1 MRAVIAAA
9 AAVAL
14 LSGNAAAEEEKS
26 RHDGFYVGAVG
37 GYSTSAISS
46 AGIDFAGQGAF
57 GGAVLGWGQVVSG
70 TYYGV
75 ELDAMLRDI
84 KPKIGDGTT
93 TISMSNDWV
102 GTARVRLGLPVG
114 PALFYSTGGVAVTES
129 KLAVSGLGSDRQYI
143 VGWVAG
149 VGAEAALTKTMSIR
163 VEGLHYGLPDETF
176 RIDGAEAAIK
186 QSETVARVGVTFRL
200 N

>member
-14 LSGNAAAEEEKS
+14 LGGNAAAEEEKS
-26 RHDGFYVGAVG
+26 RHDGMYVGVVG

-46 AGIDFAGQGAF
+46 EGLNIAGQGAF
-57 GGAVLGWGQVVSG
+57 GGAVLGYGQVVQG
-70 TYYGV
+70 TYYGI

-84 KPKIGDGTT
+84 KPSISAGST

-102 GTARVRLGLPVG
+102 GSARVRFGLPVG
-114 PALFYSTGGVAVTES
+114 PALFYSTGGVAVANS
-129 KLAVSGLGSDRQYI
+129 KLDVTGLGNDHQYVI
-143 VGWVAG
+143 GWVAG
-149 VGAEAALTKTMSIR
+149 VGAEAAITKALSIR
-163 VEGLHYGLPDETF
+163 VEGLHYGLPDEKFSIGGMDAT
-176 RIDGAEAAIK
+176 IK
-186 QSETVARVGVTFRL
+186 QSETVARVGVVFRL